1 MDWLLA
7 DASSHWV
14 IDPAVAIASAITLV
28 SGLVGWLSYM
38 AYAAGRQVKA
48 TESLEGMVK
57 SHLKENKEEHH
68 RICNRLD
75 VHEGRLSRHD
85 TRLGVVEDRLRGH
98 GK

>member
-1 MDWLLA
+1 
-7 DASSHWV
+7 V

-57 SHLKENKEEHH
+57 SHLKENKDEHH

-75 VHEGRLSRHD
+75 VHEGRLGRHD